1 MRKRAKSA
9 DEKLYSRVAKRRR
22 DPLTR
27 FFRVLSGFGSLF
39 FASTLSSLIYR
50 TGDKSFAKRFFIGT
64 TVAKISTHTLK
75 RYFGRSRPED
85 SIVETS
91 SNSFPS
97 GHTTT
102 AFASAAILGSR
113 YKEGK
118 SLLYSVAALTGLS
131 RLYLGAHYLSD
142 IIAGA
147 FIGEIFGKIF
157 SEESK
162 QT

>member
-1 MRKRAKSA
+1 MRHRAKSA
-9 DEKLYSRVAKRRR
+9 DERLQNGVAKHRR

-27 FFRVLSGFGSLF
+27 FFRVMSGFGSLF

-50 TGDKSFAKRFFIGT
+50 SGDKELAKRFLIGT
-64 TVAKISTHTLK
+64 TIAKISTHGLK
-75 RYFGRSRPED
+75 RYFGRSRPEN
-85 SIVETS
+85 SIVKTS

-97 GHTTT
+97 GHTTA

-118 SLLYSVAALTGLS
+118 NLLYSVAALTGLS

-147 FIGEIFGKIF
+147 VIGEIWGKIF
-157 SEESK
+157 SEKSK